1 VSTGSPA
8 RRFWLVTCAA
18 LAGFV
23 LTVGLGVWQWGR
35 AEQKVARQSGQ
46 EQRQS
51 MAVVDGLALPVSGV
65 PLDLL
70 DRPVVVRG
78 TWVKERTV
86 YLDNRQM
93 QGRPGFYVVTPR
105 KLAGSDFAVM
115 VERGWIPRNFE
126 HREQLQPVDT
136 PAGVIEVH
144 GRIAPPPPK
153 LYEFAGAGAGAIRQ
167 NLDLGRFREASGL
180 PLLDVAVQQAGPAS
194 EGLLRDWPRADSGAA
209 TNYGYAFQWWAM
221 SALIAVL
228 YVWFQFI
235 APRRK
240 SSHA

>member
-1 VSTGSPA
+1 VSVASNSK
-8 RRFWLVTCAA
+8 RFWLVTCAA
-18 LAGFV
+18 GAGFA
-23 LTVGLGVWQWGR
+23 LTSALGVWQWSRG
-35 AEQKVARQSGQ
+35 EQKVARQGEI

-51 MAVVDGLALPVSGV
+51 LALLDERALPSSGV
-65 PLDLL
+65 PPELL
-70 DRPVVVRG
+70 HRPVVLHG
-78 TWVKERTV
+78 TWVPERTV

-93 QGRPGFYVVTPR
+93 QGKPGFYVVTPLR
-105 KLAGSDFAVM
+105 LGAGKAAVL

-136 PAGVIEVH
+136 PAGPVEVR

-167 NLDLGRFREASGL
+167 NLDLGRFRAETGL
-180 PLLDVAVQQAGPAS
+180 VLLDVAVQQSGPAS
-194 EGLLRDWPRADSGAA
+194 EGLLREWPAADSGAA
-209 TNYGYAFQWWAM
+209 TNFGYAFQWWAM

>member
-1 VSTGSPA
+1 VSTQSSA
-8 RRFWLVTCAA
+8 TRFWLLTCAA
-18 LAGFV
+18 AVGLAIT
-23 LTVGLGVWQWGR
+23 LGLGVWQWGR
-35 AEQKVARQSGQ
+35 GEQKVARQAEM

-51 MAVVDGLALPVSGV
+51 LPPVDERALPASGV

-70 DRPVVVRG
+70 HRPVVLHG
-78 TWVKERTV
+78 EWVKERTV

-93 QGRPGFYVVTPR
+93 QGKPGFYVVTPLR
-105 KLAGSDFAVM
+105 LAHSNAAVL

-136 PAGVIEVH
+136 PAGVVEIR

-153 LYEFAGAGAGAIRQ
+153 LYEFAGAGTGAIRQ
-167 NLDLGRFREASGL
+167 NLDLARFRAETGL
-180 PLLDVAVQQAGPAS
+180 ALLDIAVQQAGPAS

-221 SALIAVL
+221 SGLIAVL